1 MKAVVFEDKI
11 IKLLSGVTNRITVD
25 NVTFGIRGPF
35 PKGVSVIDVQDME
48 TEKPEGNYV
57 ESWSDPIYADGTAMR
72 EQIWVKGLEPTP
84 KEQHASRLNEG
95 IEWEG
100 KQYPCLKKDRDGLN
114 GVIAGFNTADKLF
127 QKWIADNGPPTTPED
142 TQRMV
147 LTGAIPPDHRF
158 TEFQWSNGDFLTL
171 NEASAIAIAGKMSI
185 LVSRSF
191 VQLKIDSG
199 MSE

>member
-1 MKAVVFEDKI
+1 MKAIIFEDKI
-11 IKLLSGVTNRITVD
+11 VTVWPSG
-25 NVTFGIRGPF
+25 FGRATISGSRFGHLGPF
-35 PKGVSVIDVQDME
+35 PEGVSVIDVQDIE
-48 TEKPEGNYV
+48 TKKPEGNYIP
-57 ESWSDPIYADGTAMR
+57 SWSDPVYADGSVRR
-72 EQIWVKGLEPTP
+72 EQIWTEGLDPTP
-84 KEQHASRLNEG
+84 EELHNSRLSEG

-127 QKWIADNGPPTTPED
+127 QKWIVDNGPPTTPEE

-147 LTGAIPPDHRF
+147 LTGAIPPEHRF

-171 NEASAIAIAGKMSI
+171 DEASAVAIAGKMSI
-185 LVSRSF
+185 LVSKSF
-191 VQLKIDSG
+191 IQLKSDSG